1 VIRCRQL
8 DVVLLP
14 TPPVVARGGAGRR
27 LDLPLTVEERDKL
40 TESADRL
47 RSVARSLGY

>member
-1 VIRCRQL
+1 VG
-8 DVVLLP
+8 V
-14 TPPVVARGGAGRR
+14 PVPARGARGGAGGGRA
-27 LDLPLTVEERDKL
+27 LPLTVEERDKL